1 MFMATP
7 STAAIFL
14 YGDTFNVADIKRVK
28 PVIYNL
34 STNTISYK
42 IQFFNGSPLKVH
54 KSVSGLNTDEI
65 MKAITRLEEERQAI
79 IRERWPMAEM
89 LIIEVEKKS

>member
-1 MFMATP
+1 MATP

-28 PVIYNL
+28 PIIYNL
-34 STNTISYK
+34 STNIISYK
-42 IQFFNGSPLKVH
+42 IQFVNGSPLKVC
-54 KSVSGLNTDEI
+54 KSVSGLDIDEI
-65 MKAITRLEEERQAI
+65 MKAISSLEEERQAI

-89 LIIEVEKKS
+89 LIIKFEKKS